1 MTGQPAARV
10 FVSCA
15 PGDGTDVAGF
25 VRDLPGPVHIGDGE
39 VDAARARA
47 LDQAG
52 VVVIWQSR
60 RPPRFAAQWDLARA
74 VLGARRRGEDP
85 RTRVV
90 VVSTE
95 PTDPVELCPVPPEKA
110 LDAVLSRLSTVEP
123 PSLGHAGPD
132 EPDWDDRLL
141 RPGRFVGRTRE
152 LWAVHRALEGDLLV
166 ARPRTGPTAVSVVGV
181 GRTTFAERYRRLHS
195 SAYPGG
201 RVWTSFAGLRDDE
214 ALRAHW
220 AAEVNR
226 VAREWFGLDTS
237 GLRHDLARAALA
249 ERLTERGEAVLW
261 VVDDL
266 DRATPDL
273 VIDSPAVRAL
283 LLAPGAGP
291 AVELGPLSGAEACL
305 LAAGGDD
312 PDSGQV
318 DQVAT
323 APLVARC
330 AGDPLLIAA
339 RAWRPGAADPAEAL
353 SAVVRDRGDHARVV
367 LSLAALLAPVP
378 FPGELVADS
387 VADVLGEGAPLLVA
401 RALDEL
407 ARHALL
413 HRTPG
418 GQWRLPTAV
427 AHAARRTLGTLLSDA
442 LAVRAS
448 LLVEHALVAD
458 APGMRA
464 HAEVLAAN
472 RATPV
477 DQRAALLRAL
487 ATGHARRG
495 DLAAAVAAGL
505 RCLRVRWSAAEALA
519 VAGWAVADGRAETA
533 LRHTAALVRQARED
547 ADQRLEYR
555 ARWLAARAHD
565 SRGAYPLA
573 DHVFHH
579 HPLVRAHGPR
589 PLWASEAERA
599 ELDLGR
605 ATAARLRGDSRSAA
619 ALLLPL
625 WSATDAEHPAG
636 VAGRWPAVAVEQAR
650 STSDTAL
657 AERIIDGYGVAGL
670 PTHPIAGQA
679 AVAAVAGR
687 VTTAWADRGP
697 ALGVAARHAAAEHA
711 RAAGTHGRDDPI
723 TLELAILHGQA
734 LYRCGRDTEA
744 LDRFT
749 TTTGHAGAAL
759 GVDHPLALRARL
771 WQAMARGALGDWA
784 AAAVDLR
791 ALLPRQVAILGAG
804 HPECAL
810 GRLHLGIGLAMTDRS
825 REARPLLEAAERALE
840 REPRPWRHWAAVA
853 RAGVAA
859 TTLPGP
865 VVRVVGLAGVMGL
878 AGLVGGWERRLRVR
892 ASSATAGRRSGR
904 ARGRRTGSA
913 PDPRG
918 PG

>member
-1 MTGQPAARV
+1 MTGRPGARV

-15 PGDGTDVAGF
+15 PGDRADVAGF
-25 VRDLPGPVHIGDGE
+25 VRGLPGPVHIGDGE

-47 LDQAG
+47 LDAAE
-52 VVVIWQSR
+52 VVVVWQPR
-60 RPPRFAAQWDLARA
+60 NPPRFAAQWDLARA
-74 VLGARRRGEDP
+74 VLGARRRGADP
-85 RTRVV
+85 RARVL

-95 PTDPVELCPVPPEKA
+95 PTEPAELPPVPPEGA
-110 LDAVLSRLSTVEP
+110 LSAVLSRLSNTERRTDV
-123 PSLGHAGPD
+123 GNAGPD
-132 EPDWDDRLL
+132 EPDWDDLLL
-141 RPGRFVGRTRE
+141 RPSRFVGRTRE
-152 LWAVHRALEGDLLV
+152 LWAVHRALEGDLL
-166 ARPRTGPTAVSVVGV
+166 AERPRTGPTAVSVVGV

-195 SAYPGG
+195 AAYPGG

-226 VAREWFGLDTS
+226 VARDWFGLDTS

-273 VIDSPAVRAL
+273 VIDSPVVRAL
-283 LLAPGAGP
+283 LLAPGDGP
-291 AVELGPLSGAEACL
+291 AVGLGPLSSAEADL
-305 LAAGGDD
+305 LAAGGDGEAD
-312 PDSGQV
+312 AALP
-318 DQVAT
+318 
-323 APLVARC
+323 VARC

-339 RAWRPGAADPAEAL
+339 RAWRPGAADPADAL
-353 SAVVRDRGDHARVV
+353 SAVIRDRGDHARVV

-407 ARHALL
+407 ACHALL
-413 HRTPG
+413 HRTRG

-427 AHAARRTLGTLLSDA
+427 AHAARRTLDTLLGDA

-448 LLVEHALVAD
+448 LLVERALVSD
-458 APGMRA
+458 TPGVRA
-464 HAEVLAAN
+464 HAEALAAN

-477 DQRAALLRAL
+477 DRRTALLRAL

-495 DLAAAVAAGL
+495 DLAAAVAAGQ
-505 RCLRVRWSAAEALA
+505 RCLRVRWAAPDALA
-519 VAGWAVADGRAETA
+519 VARWAVADGCAETA

-555 ARWLAARAHD
+555 ARWLAATAHD
-565 SRGAYPLA
+565 SRGAYLLA

-619 ALLLPL
+619 ALLRPL
-625 WSATDAEHPAG
+625 WSAVDADHPAG
-636 VAGRWPAVAVEQAR
+636 ATGRWSAVAVEHAR
-650 STSDTAL
+650 LTSDTAL
-657 AERIIDGYGVAGL
+657 AERVVGVYGAAGL
-670 PTHPIAGQA
+670 PTHPVAGQA

-687 VTTAWADRGP
+687 VTAAWADRGP

-734 LYRCGRDTEA
+734 LHRCGRRAEA

-771 WQAMARGALGDWA
+771 WRAMARGALGDWA
-784 AAAVDLR
+784 AVADDLR
-791 ALLPRQVAILGAG
+791 TLLPRQVAILGTG

-825 REARPLLEAAERALE
+825 REARPLLGAAEQALGRA
-840 REPRPWRHWAAVA
+840 PQPWRHWAAVA

-859 TTLPGP
+859 ATLPEP
-865 VVRVVGLAGVMGL
+865 VVRVVGMAGVMGL

-892 ASSATAGRRSGR
+892 SSATAGRRSGR
-904 ARGRRTGSA
+904 ARGRRTWSA